1 MIATDHDKRQLAPI
15 YERLSRASV
24 HNCDVRTP
32 KGPNDTLSDIH
43 ASADLVLIDAP
54 CTGTG
59 TWRRNP
65 DAKWRMRPGALE
77 IRVQEQAA
85 LLDRAVGLLKPG
97 GRIVYVTC
105 SLLAEENGDQVRGF
119 LLRHPDFIAMPGA
132 DVTRPLRERA
142 LVFAH
147 AVLMTA
153 EGLMMTPRRTETD
166 GFFVS
171 VLMRR
176 AEASAAAT
184 ATESDVTEPTVT
196 EW

>member
-1 MIATDHDKRQLAPI
+1 
-15 YERLSRASV
+15 
-24 HNCDVRTP
+24 
-32 KGPNDTLSDIH
+32 
-43 ASADLVLIDAP
+43 VLIDAP
-54 CTGTG
+54 CTGIG
-59 TWRRNP
+59 AWRRNP

-132 DVTRPLRERA
+132 DVARPLRERA
-142 LVFAH
+142 LVFAR
-147 AVLMTA
+147 AVLLTVG
-153 EGLMMTPRRTETD
+153 GLLMTPRRTETD

-176 AEASAAAT
+176 AEAPAAAL
-184 ATESDVTEPTVT
+184 ASESNVTEPTVT